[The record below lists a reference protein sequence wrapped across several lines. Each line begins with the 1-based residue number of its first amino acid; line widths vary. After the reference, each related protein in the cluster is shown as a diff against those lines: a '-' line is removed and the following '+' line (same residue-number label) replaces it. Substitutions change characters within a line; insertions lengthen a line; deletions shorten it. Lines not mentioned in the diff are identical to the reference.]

1 MALENIQFTD
11 RFGRPLPPTLREQLV
26 TAVLRAIAHPKAN
39 IDAVVDR
46 AQAIGRIVG
55 DGEKNIDDLLRYA
68 TKALFAVSRKEDLKQ
83 KQEPVMLEPPSRM
96 QILVGAAI
104 DGSDSAIEARILLQE
119 LLGQL
124 WPLDREIY
132 LRWREGWSHR
142 EIARDLNISETSS
155 WFRLARAK
163 KKLKSLTTSGR

>member
-1 MALENIQFTD
+1 
-11 RFGRPLPPTLREQLV
+11 
-26 TAVLRAIAHPKAN
+26 
-39 IDAVVDR
+39 
-46 AQAIGRIVG
+46 
-55 DGEKNIDDLLRYA
+55 
-68 TKALFAVSRKEDLKQ
+68 
-83 KQEPVMLEPPSRM
+83 
-96 QILVGAAI
+96 
-104 DGSDSAIEARILLQE
+104 LQE

-142 EIARDLNISETSS
+142 EIARDLSISETSS